1 MLNNKLFDFEIK
13 NNLKISTSKNEIYN
27 QLLLYIFFSCKKDLL
42 LVVQNYSEV
51 SYLYRELKNYT
62 KNVYAF
68 PDDDY
73 ITKKAIASSPE
84 LLLMRMELFNH
95 LSSSENKIVIIQLNS
110 FLRKY
115 SSPDLFKSK
124 QIVIEKGM
132 EFPREQLIKKLID
145 IGYKK
150 ESLVSCTGEISVR
163 GYVVDIFPI
172 QSDKPV
178 RIEFFDDVI
187 EDIKYFDDQT
197 QISTTIINSLIIN
210 PMKDEFGD
218 DNYKIT
224 DYFENY
230 LVVYENYSQLLNQ
243 EMQVLQQIKS
253 FEGNINEI
261 FKIKN
266 FSDDNNIYIDLINSV
281 GNYDYTFIAQETIK
295 IYDNNMKKYD
305 VLHADNAYLC
315 TTDEKLIKKL
325 GENNINLIPE
335 EINNGFIY
343 NENIYYSKNDFE
355 KNKITQHQ
363 LSNYKYGKKITDL
376 DKLKIGDYVVHYSC
390 GIGIYRGI
398 TTIEKNNVKRD
409 YILIEYKGNDK
420 LYLTL
425 DNIDKLYKYSSGDV
439 SKPVINKLG
448 GQEWKKTKKRLKE
461 KIIEIRNELI
471 NIYQKRNQS
480 TITPFEKDTELQY
493 LFEND
498 FEYEPTIDQLK
509 CVEEIKKDL
518 ESSKPMDRLLCGD
531 VGYGKTEVI
540 FRAMFKTVLNNKQV
554 FYLCPTTLL
563 STQQYLLAEKRFS
576 KYGIKVAILNR
587 HTLPKDEKR
596 ILQEVKEGK
605 IDILFGTH
613 RLLSG
618 DVNAKDLGL
627 FVIDEEQKFG
637 VIHKEKIKKLKSNV
651 HVLSVSATPIPRS
664 LQMSLSGIRDLSL
677 ITTPPKDRVPV
688 QTYVIYYDDYII
700 RSIVLKEIERGGQVF
715 IVYNKVESI
724 DIFTNKIHSIIPEI
738 SITYAHGQMERN
750 KIQDIIQSFIDKKY
764 DCLVSTTIIENGI
777 DIPNAN
783 TIIIIDSDKFGLSQ
797 LYQMKGRV
805 GRGTNIGY
813 AYLVYDKY
821 KILNET
827 AQKRLEAIKEF
838 TDLGSGYK
846 IAMRDLSIR
855 GAGDLLG
862 KEQAG
867 FIDSIGVNMYLDIIN
882 GTLSDEYFTEN
893 EIVKED
899 SSYLISDVEKHIDDI
914 YTTEDELKIELHQK
928 ISAVSSREELENL
941 INEIRDRFGLID
953 EKLIDYIYN
962 EYLENLLN
970 TLKIHIFTNNN
981 IKITIILQKEIY
993 EKINVEN
1000 LFIESMKISSK
1011 YSFQYKND
1019 KIYISLIKNNLEKL
1033 YIYYL
1038 IELLEYIKK
1047 DLKF

>member
-1 MLNNKLFDFEIK
+1 MLYNKLFDFKIK
-13 NNLKISTSKNEIYN
+13 NDLKISTSKNEIYN
-27 QLLLYIFFSCKKDLL
+27 QLLLYIFFSCKKNLL

-84 LLLMRMELFNH
+84 LLLMRMELFNN
-95 LSSSENKIVIIQLNS
+95 LSSKENKIVLIQLNS

-115 SSPDLFKSK
+115 SSPNIFKSK
-124 QIVIEKGM
+124 QIVLKKGLEIKRNYLIEK
-132 EFPREQLIKKLID
+132 LLN

-150 ESLVSCTGEISVR
+150 ESIVTCTGELSIR
-163 GYVVDIFPI
+163 GYVVDVFPI
-172 QSDKPV
+172 QSEKPI
-178 RIEFFDDVI
+178 RIEFFDDII
-187 EDIKYFDDQT
+187 EEIKYFDEQT
-197 QISTTIINSLIIN
+197 QMSISDIHSFIVN
-210 PMKDEFGD
+210 PMIDEFGD
-218 DNYKIT
+218 TNYKIT
-224 DYFENY
+224 DYFDNY
-230 LVVYENYSQLLNQ
+230 LLVYENYSQLLNQ
-243 EMQVLQQIKS
+243 EEQILKQVMS
-253 FEGNINEI
+253 FEDSTNEI
-261 FKIKN
+261 FRLSN
-266 FSDDNNIYIDLINSV
+266 FSSEEKINIDLINTM
-281 GNYDYTFIAQETIK
+281 GNYDYNFIAESTYK
-295 IYDNNMKKYD
+295 RYGNDNKKFE
-305 VLHADNAYLC
+305 VLNQKDTYLC
-315 TTDEKLIKKL
+315 TTDTKYVK
-325 GENNINLIPE
+325 NINNKKINIIE
-335 EINNGFIY
+335 TDINNGFIY
-343 NENIYYSKNDFE
+343 NGICFYSKNDFE
-355 KNKITQHQ
+355 KNKIKYSGLIH
-363 LSNYKYGKKITDL
+363 YKYGKKITDL
-376 DKLKIGDYVVHYSC
+376 DKLKVGDYVVYYSC
-390 GIGIYRGI
+390 GIGIYKGI

-425 DNIDKLYKYSSGDV
+425 DNIDKLYKYSSGDTA
-439 SKPVINKLG
+439 KPVLNKLG

-471 NIYQKRNQS
+471 NIYKKRNQS
-480 TITPFEKDTELQY
+480 SIKPFGSDSQLQNM
-493 LFEND
+493 FENE
-498 FEYEPTIDQLK
+498 FEYEPTVDQLK

-540 FRAMFKTVLNNKQV
+540 FRSIFKTVLNNKQV

-563 STQQYLLAEKRFS
+563 SNQQYLLAEKRFT
-576 KYGIKVAILNR
+576 KYGINVAILNR
-587 HTLPKDEKR
+587 HTLPKVEKR
-596 ILQEVKEGK
+596 ILEEVKEGK

-618 DVNAKDLGL
+618 DVIPKDLGL

-637 VIHKEKIKKLKSNV
+637 VIHKEKIKKLKANV

-664 LQMSLSGIRDLSL
+664 LQMSLSGIRDLSI

-700 RSIVLKEIERGGQVF
+700 RSIIMKEIERGGQVF

-724 DIFTNKIHSIIPEI
+724 DTFTNRIHGIIPEI
-738 SITYAHGQMERN
+738 NITYAHGQMEKN
-750 KIQDIIQSFIDKKY
+750 KIQDIIQSFIEKEY

-805 GRGTNIGY
+805 GRGANIGY
-813 AYLVYDKY
+813 AYLMYDKN

-867 FIDSIGVNMYLDIIN
+867 FIDSVGVNMYLDIIN
-882 GTLSDEYFTEN
+882 GTLTDEDFDEN
-893 EIVKED
+893 ENIKED
-899 SSYLISDVEKHIDDI
+899 SSYTISDVEKHIDDI

-928 ISAVSSREELENL
+928 ISAVNNKKELESL
-941 INEIRDRFGLID
+941 IQEIKDRFGLID
-953 EKLIDYIYN
+953 EKLINYIYN

-970 TLKIHIFTNNN
+970 DLKIHIFTNNN
-981 IKITIILQKEIY
+981 LKITIMLEKELY
-993 EKINVEN
+993 ERINIEN
-1000 LFIESMKISSK
+1000 LFIEAIKINNK
-1011 YSFQYKND
+1011 FSFQYKND
-1019 KIYISLIKNNLEKL
+1019 RIFISLIKNNLDKL

-1038 IELLEYIKK
+1038 IELVETIKK
-1047 DLKF
+1047 DLK